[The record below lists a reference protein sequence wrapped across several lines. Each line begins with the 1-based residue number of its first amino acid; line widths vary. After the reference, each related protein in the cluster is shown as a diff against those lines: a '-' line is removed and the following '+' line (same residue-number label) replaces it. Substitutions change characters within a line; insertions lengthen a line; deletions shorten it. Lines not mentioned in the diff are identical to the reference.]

1 MQTQVLQR
9 GVKKSRVFGPNR
21 GAAEMAETEL
31 DKEIAGHHKTK
42 PIEESE
48 RLRRLNDVRA
58 PVINEVMAENPGLT
72 REQLVKMMDEMGF

>member
-1 MQTQVLQR
+1 
-9 GVKKSRVFGPNR
+9 
-21 GAAEMAETEL
+21 MAEPEL

-58 PVINEVMAENPGLT
+58 PIINEVMAENPGLT
-72 REQLVKMMDEMGF
+72 GEQLVKMMDEMGF